1 MALGTPLPLLL
12 STVGDYEID
21 RSLRFNYDDYAYL
34 NRTLADGIET
44 GGRSLQKLQD
54 YINRGGP
61 IPGEDDQMIDT
72 SLTIDKTDSRKEK
85 YAFGMGS
92 PFVLKDSTGE
102 NAMMTYT
109 AEHIADMAKNYQW

>member
-1 MALGTPLPLLL
+1 MKKSQLKKIIKE
-12 STVGDYEID
+12 EIKS
-21 RSLRFNYDDYAYL
+21 SLNESIDVSGLEKLANSY
-34 NRTLADGIET
+34 RTLADGIET

-61 IPGEDDQMIDT
+61 IPGEEGKMIDT

-92 PFVLKDSTGE
+92 PLF
-102 NAMMTYT
+102 
-109 AEHIADMAKNYQW
+109 